1 MVGLG
6 TGLGAGGGVSDEHA
20 ASRNGTVLISTR
32 EAEDERL
39 RMVNL
44 ENGVVGTNS
53 LTELF
58 FLFQYQDFL
67 IGSGSVTVFHRI
79 IVTMPGF
86 QMSPSRSPEQQAF
99 DDTLES
105 SKDVLEDLAQ
115 EALDDV
121 AAGLADPDRDDAW

>member
-1 MVGLG
+1 
-6 TGLGAGGGVSDEHA
+6 
-20 ASRNGTVLISTR
+20 
-32 EAEDERL
+32 
-39 RMVNL
+39 MVNL